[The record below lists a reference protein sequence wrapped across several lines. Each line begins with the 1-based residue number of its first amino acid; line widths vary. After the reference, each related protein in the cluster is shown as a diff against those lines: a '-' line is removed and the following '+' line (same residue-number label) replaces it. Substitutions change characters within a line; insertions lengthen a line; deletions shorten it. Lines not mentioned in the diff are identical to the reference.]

1 MTITSRSNPR
11 VKRVHALQTK
21 RRARQEEDAFV
32 IEGVR
37 LAREAIAAET
47 PARLVLYTDHLDDR
61 GRGLVNSLARLGAEV
76 ETVTEDVMAACS
88 STEAPPGLLA
98 VLSVPHLPVPTRLD
112 LALVVDGLADPGNL
126 GTLLRTA
133 VAAGVQAVYLT
144 PTTVDAYNPKVV
156 RGAMGAHLHL
166 PIVEADVESLGPQL
180 SGLDVWLAEAR
191 LGQAYHQ
198 VDWRRPAAIAIGGE
212 ASGPSQTLRSL
223 SKGQV
228 HVPMVAGTESLN
240 AAVAAA
246 VILFEIVRQRGRP

>member
-1 MTITSRSNPR
+1 MITSRSNPR
-11 VKRVHALQTK
+11 VRWVHALQTK
-21 RRARQEEDAFV
+21 RRARQEEAAFV
-32 IEGVR
+32 IEGIR

-76 ETVTEDVMAACS
+76 ETVTDSVMAACS
-88 STEAPPGLLA
+88 STETPPGLLA
-98 VLSVPHLPVPTRLD
+98 VLSIPRLPVPTSLD
-112 LALVVDGLADPGNL
+112 LALVADGLADPGNL

-133 VAAGVQAVYLT
+133 VAAGAQAVFLT

-166 PIVEADVESLGPQL
+166 PIVEADLEVLGQSL

-198 VDWRRPAAIAIGGE
+198 VDWRRPAAVVIGGE
-212 ASGPSQTLRSL
+212 AGGPSQALRQL
-223 SKGQV
+223 SKGEV
-228 HVPMVAGTESLN
+228 HVPMAAGSESLN
-240 AAVAAA
+240 AAMAAA
-246 VILFEIVRQRGRP
+246 VILFEIVRQRGLP